1 MKGDKHMSE
10 HADPNRVYETLANLI
25 GMREGVRIDVVSIR
39 PKPPDA
45 DGGPPGERR
54 PEEASA

>member
-1 MKGDKHMSE
+1 MNP
-10 HADPNRVYETLANLI
+10 HADPVKVYEALARILEL
-25 GMREGVRIDVVSIR
+25 RENVRIRVTVR

-45 DGGPPGERR
+45 DGEPPGERR

>member
-1 MKGDKHMSE
+1 MSE
-10 HADPNRVYETLANLI
+10 HVDPHRVYETLANLI
-25 GMREGVRIDVVSIR
+25 GMRENVKIGIVSIR

-45 DGGPPGERR
+45 DGEPPGERR